1 MKQTFA
7 TMEQTNLMNPQTLF
21 NIAGVDLAP
30 CEVRRF
36 TGMLDT
42 PDHTYIP
49 EDAPSDLERQTLD
62 ILILEG
68 LIERFRAPDG
78 AWLDAWVITDGAIQW
93 ACEPD
98 VQADIELARGL
109 NELVVVS

>member
-1 MKQTFA
+1 
-7 TMEQTNLMNPQTLF
+7 MNPQTLF

-49 EDAPSDLERQTLD
+49 EDTPGDLERQSLD

-68 LIERFRAPDG
+68 LIERFRAHDG
-78 AWLDAWVITDGAIQW
+78 TWLDAWVITEEAINW
-93 ACEPD
+93 VCEPD

-109 NELVVVS
+109 NELVRVC